1 LGSLEQKIYEYFYYG
16 DIELRLLHLTA
27 IRQNHNEHILDYIR
41 RFRDTR
47 NQYFNLNVSD
57 KDLVTLAYSGLS
69 PHLKKIRVMSFPMLA
84 KSCKGLW
91 IVKVEPRS
99 LEATLGAVISLGTSD
114 MLIWSSIVVSHRMTR
129 KPTCT

>member
-1 LGSLEQKIYEYFYYG
+1 LGSLEQKIYEYLYYG
-16 DIELRLLHLTA
+16 DTELRLLHLTA
-27 IRQNHNEHILDYIR
+27 IRQNHNEHILNYIR

-99 LEATLGAVISLGTSD
+99 LEATLGAVKSLGTSD
-114 MLIWSSIVVSHRMTR
+114 MLIWSSIVVSRRMTR

>member
-27 IRQNHNEHILDYIR
+27 IRQNHNEHILNYIR

-114 MLIWSSIVVSHRMTR
+114 MLIWSSIVVSRRMMR